1 MDSHVIEV
9 LFNVFV
15 GTDKGGARKDNRDYA
30 FASIKN
36 GFTSGIGLCEEKTG
50 KDVKFSKKV
59 DFRMSSRGNPL
70 IVRKRI
76 CTMEEI
82 DDKIATLK

>member
-1 MDSHVIEV
+1 MYLSAQTKAALERIIGTTLSQVSKMDLPQELAYV
-9 LFNVFV
+9 
-15 GTDKGGARKDNRDYA
+15 KK
-30 FASIKN
+30 
-36 GFTSGIGLCEEKTG
+36 KTG

-59 DFRMSSRGNPL
+59 DFRMSSRDNPL

-82 DDKIATLK
+82 DDKIARLK